1 MRRTAHTRKTGAKIT
16 PIATRCPSARNKMN
30 IRHIARDTPPTPHRH
45 PVMPALRHDA
55 ISSCF
60 YRPAT
65 PYRPKQHIHTALLTR
80 TTAWTAPRT
89 DAEPQT
95 PLSTGARHIR
105 NGPSSLKGRTI
116 FRQATINSSA
126 SSVRSK
132 PAGVHMQGKR
142 RELQDPREH
151 NHSCGTAI

>member
-1 MRRTAHTRKTGAKIT
+1 MRRTAHPRKTGAKIT

-45 PVMPALRHDA
+45 PVMPASRHDA

-60 YRPAT
+60 YRP
-65 PYRPKQHIHTALLTR
+65 RHTISPE
-80 TTAWTAPRT
+80 TTHTHSIIDTNDGMDSPRT

-95 PLSTGARHIR
+95 PLSAGARHIR
-105 NGPSSLKGRTI
+105 NGPSSLKGRII

-142 RELQDPREH
+142 RELRDPREH